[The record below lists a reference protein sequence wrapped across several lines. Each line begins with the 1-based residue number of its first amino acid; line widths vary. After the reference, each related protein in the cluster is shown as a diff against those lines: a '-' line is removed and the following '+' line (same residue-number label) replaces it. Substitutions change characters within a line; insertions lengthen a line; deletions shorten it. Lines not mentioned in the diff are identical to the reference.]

1 MGAARAERLG
11 LVNEITDAGGAVDAA
26 VALAERICA
35 NGPVAVRETMSFLAD
50 MGAKTESAGW
60 DRTIDSEAVIRTAA
74 DTIEGVT
81 AFFEK
86 RPPQWTGR

>member
-1 MGAARAERLG
+1 
-11 LVNEITDAGGAVDAA
+11 
-26 VALAERICA
+26 
-35 NGPVAVRETMSFLAD
+35 VAVRETMSFLAD